1 MPAINI
7 EPLAR
12 ALAER
17 ICRRTGM
24 PESEIPAW
32 VDRHW
37 ECAAAD
43 IEAGLVDE
51 GGNYRSDARSHW
63 ERGLAA
69 YRERIAGR

>member
-1 MPAINI
+1 MIASNI

-12 ALAER
+12 AMAER
-17 ICRRTGM
+17 ICRRTRM
-24 PESEIPAW
+24 AESDIPAW

-43 IEAGLVDE
+43 IEAGLIDDA
-51 GGNYRSDARSHW
+51 GIYRADARDHW

-69 YRERIAGR
+69 YRERTAGR

>member
-1 MPAINI
+1 MPASNI

-17 ICRRTGM
+17 ICRQSRL
-24 PESEIPAW
+24 PEPEIPAW

-43 IEAGLVDE
+43 IEAGLVDD
-51 GGNYRSDARSHW
+51 GGRYRADAPEQW

-69 YRERIAGR
+69 YRDRIARR